1 MRNIKQLESAA
12 DVVEL
17 SELLTNLAGVLA
29 DRDQGRFAEYQHR
42 FRTDGFDG
50 LKDLRLQKKTRPRVT
65 STANIALIIGLS
77 MDHPGWGCIRLS
89 RALQAR
95 GINISPPTVQ
105 SILNKNNLRDKT
117 ERTLQ
122 LEERAVQEQLTLTP
136 EQIEMIEKINPC
148 FRERFNESKRP
159 GEMLVQDTFFV
170 GKLKGS
176 GKLYLQMAIDTFNNY
191 AFCLLHIGKFS
202 DYAVAL
208 LYRQVLPFYR
218 EQGLQLGGLLT
229 DNGREYCGR
238 QQHHFELYLR
248 LNEIEHHYLPLR
260 QTQTNG
266 YIQRFRHSVLHE
278 FLPPDLQ
285 ESPSVALESLQVALA
300 KWLND
305 YNTKK
310 LLRGYPNFG
319 EPPEALLNEFKL
331 KQKKGVL

>member
-17 SELLTNLAGVLA
+17 SELLTNLAEVLA
-29 DRDQGRFAEYQHR
+29 DRNQERFAEYQHR

-50 LKDLRLQKKTRPRVT
+50 LKDLRLLKKTRPRVT

-89 RALQAR
+89 RAMQER

-105 SILNKNNLRDKT
+105 NILNKNNLRDKT

-122 LEERAVQEQLTLTP
+122 LEERAVQGQRDLSA
-136 EQIEMIEKINPC
+136 EQIAMIEKVNPC
-148 FRERFNESKRP
+148 FRERFHESKRP

-170 GKLKGS
+170 GKYKGI
-176 GKLYLQMAIDTFNNY
+176 GKLYLQMVIDTFNNY

-208 LYRQVLPFYR
+208 LYHQVLPFYR
-218 EQGLQLGGLLT
+218 KQGLQLGGILT

-248 LNEIEHHYLPLR
+248 LNEIEHHYLALR

-266 YIQRFRHSVLHE
+266 YIQRFRHGILQE
-278 FLPPDLQ
+278 FLLPNLQ
-285 ESPSVALESLQVALA
+285 GSPSVALESLQGALA
-300 KWLND
+300 KWLTD

-310 LLRGYPNFG
+310 PLRGYPNLG
-319 EPPEALLNEFKL
+319 KPPEALLNEFVL